1 MPADP
6 LAKILDEDRIGFVD
20 EHGLRDRLVKKREKE
35 MTTRLTNGLPGII
48 CTTCNGCGQE
58 RYKASELPPQFN
70 VDGGRYEGDIFIRKC
85 IKCDGLGAIADARPM
100 QNTPPNIELRGM
112 QAATPLE
119 SLVGGALFR
128 MGW

>member
-1 MPADP
+1 MRMLVMPADP

-70 VDGGRYEGDIFIRKC
+70 VD
-85 IKCDGLGAIADARPM
+85 ARPM